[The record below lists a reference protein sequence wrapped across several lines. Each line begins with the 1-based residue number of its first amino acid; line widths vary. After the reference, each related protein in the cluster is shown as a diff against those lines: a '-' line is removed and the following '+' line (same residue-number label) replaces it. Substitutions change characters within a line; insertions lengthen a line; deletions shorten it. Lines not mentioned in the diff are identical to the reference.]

1 LAIDLSKDAVFLG
14 VEPLIFG
21 RVAMGERLT
30 EAAFANN
37 ITFKQD
43 GALIFAE
50 AVRRS
55 GDLSQSLAG
64 AATVTARRRWLTSF
78 LPPPMPKHT

>member
-1 LAIDLSKDAVFLG
+1 MAIDLSKDAVFLG

-50 AVRRS
+50 AIRRR
-55 GDLSQSLAG
+55 GDLSQNLAD
-64 AATVTARRRWLTSF
+64 AAKVTARRRWLASF
-78 LPPPMPKHT
+78 LPPPIPKHT